1 MVSAVNK
8 KQNKKPLILK
18 DTLETAYGRL
28 NLRFRTCTRGS
39 QLLTI
44 PVGEDPMLF
53 RPLWVPGTH
62 MVYVKKNSNDEFYY
76 S

>member
-18 DTLETAYGRL
+18 DTLKTAYGSL
-28 NLRFRTCTRGS
+28 SLRFRICTHVDHNCS
-39 QLLTI
+39 QLQL
-44 PVGEDPMLF
+44 EDPVLF
-53 RPLWVPGTH
+53 QPLWVPGTH
-62 MVYVKKNSNDEFYY
+62 MVYVEKNSNDEFYY